1 MIVAPCIG
9 SRRNCSARAF
19 SMVEVTISVV
29 IVGGMTVAA
38 LNTVGAAKLG
48 SQKITSRNGGT
59 LLAQQLMTEILIQA
73 YEEPNGAPNFGR
85 EGGEGGGDRTGRD
98 DVDDY
103 DGWSGSPPEYK
114 DGTVIPDL
122 DGWARH
128 VTVAWVE
135 ATDLSLTSGSETN
148 VKRITVTVTY
158 NGMEVAS
165 LTAVRTLARDYM
177 ENR

>member
-1 MIVAPCIG
+1 MIVAPHIG
-9 SRRNCSARAF
+9 SRCNCSTRAF
-19 SMVEVTISVV
+19 SMVEVTISMVV
-29 IVGGMTVAA
+29 VAGMTVAA

-48 SQKITSRNGGT
+48 IQKITSRNSGT

-85 EGGEGGGDRTGRD
+85 EGGEGGGDRADRD
-98 DVDDY
+98 DLDDY

-114 DGTVIPDL
+114 DGTEIPDL
-122 DGWARH
+122 DGWARK
-128 VTVAWVE
+128 VSVAWVK
-135 ATDLSLTSGSETN
+135 ANDLSLTSGSETN

-158 NGMEVAS
+158 NGVQVAS
-165 LTAVRTLARDYM
+165 LTAVRTLARDNM

>member
-1 MIVAPCIG
+1 MIVAACIG
-9 SRRNCSARAF
+9 SRRSRSPRAF

-48 SQKITSRNGGT
+48 SQKTTSRKSGA
-59 LLAQQLMTEILIQA
+59 LLAQQLMAEILTQGYA
-73 YEEPNGAPNFGR
+73 EPVDAPVFGR
-85 EGGEGGGDRTGRD
+85 ESSESGGDRGEYD

-103 DGWSGSPPEYK
+103 DGWSSSPPEYM
-114 DGTVIPDL
+114 DGTEIPDL
-122 DGWARH
+122 DGWARQ
-128 VTVAWVE
+128 VSVAWVNP
-135 ATDLSLTSGSETN
+135 TDLSLTWGSETK

-158 NGMEVAS
+158 NGVEAAS
-165 LTAVRTLARDYM
+165 LTAVRTRARDNM